1 MKFVETIRRGIGR
14 AKLTCIRKSPEITLG
29 LGIVTGVAAVGY
41 TVWATVKAVE
51 TYNDT
56 IEKLE
61 QAERVLEDETEREDA
76 IEKIKIHRTL
86 EWVKLYAPAV
96 ALEAASIMFTV
107 KSHRIMKGRNAAL
120 VMSVAAA
127 TKELNDYRQRVR
139 DAIGEEQ
146 ENDIF
151 KDAST
156 FTVTN
161 MHEDGTTDEK
171 TDKTYKHGSRYA
183 ALFNENSKCY
193 DKDPVYRLSF
203 LKSELLILNNKLRLE
218 GHIFLN
224 EVYRALG
231 LPETVA
237 GQYVGWVLGAPNG
250 DGIIKFIDVASGM
263 SIENIDE
270 LEDPVVLIDFN
281 VDGDIVNILP
291 ENPVQKG

>member
-29 LGIVTGVAAVGY
+29 LGIATGVAAVGY
-41 TVWATVKAVE
+41 TVWATIKAVE

-56 IEKLE
+56 VKKLE
-61 QAERVLEDETEREDA
+61 QAERVLETEDEKEDA
-76 IEKIKIHRTL
+76 IEKIKMHRTL

-139 DAIGEEQ
+139 DVIGEEQ

-171 TDKTYKHGSRYA
+171 TDKTYKHGSQYA
-183 ALFNENSKCY
+183 AFFDAASRCY
-193 DKDPVYRLSF
+193 EKEPVYVLSF
-203 LKSELLILNNKLRLE
+203 LKSQLTILNNELRIN

-224 EVYRALG
+224 QVYRALG

-237 GQYVGWVLGAPNG
+237 GQYVGWVLGSPNG
-250 DGIIKFIDVASGM
+250 DGVIKFIDIATGM
-263 SIENIDE
+263 SIEDIDE
-270 LEDPVVLIDFN
+270 LDDPTVLIDFN
-281 VDGDIVNILP
+281 VDGDIINILP
-291 ENPVQKG
+291 EVPVQKG